1 MLAEFNPQSVPGAEG
16 MSESRAKIHGTVH
29 NFEASEYRVKFT
41 ASNVLF
47 RVVFKVLCHFP
58 SNCNFVRTLG
68 GLDGD
73 RFSYCVSSQT
83 DQVG

>member
-1 MLAEFNPQSVPGAEG
+1 

-47 RVVFKVLCHFP
+47 RVVFKVLLAL
-58 SNCNFVRTLG
+58 SLQIAI
-68 GLDGD
+68 L
-73 RFSYCVSSQT
+73 YAL
-83 DQVG
+83 